1 MNVLTLDVEEWFHLL
16 DFDATRTEAEWGK
29 YEVRI
34 YENVDR
40 ILDILERTNTK
51 ATFFII
57 GWVAKTYP
65 DVVKKIAAKYQI
77 GSHTMNHQ
85 LVWQQSREEFKEDVS
100 SSVKLLEDITGQKV
114 ECFRAPG
121 FSIRESEAWAFEI
134 LYDLG
139 IKYDSSIF
147 PAHHAHGGMPE
158 FYSSEPTNVVCCS
171 REIKEFP
178 ISYKTIAGKHLVFSG
193 GGYFRLFPYPI
204 IKKWSKE
211 QGDYLLSYIHP
222 RDLDG
227 GQPMLDGL
235 PLARKFKSYVG
246 TKGAAKKL
254 EKYLNDFEF
263 TDIATAAQKI
273 YWYDAPTFT
282 LYHDSISA
290 EQKATFRANEKISN
304 DAKKVKKL
312 CKNIGD
318 ASYEFRKGMIGGM
331 DRMLKKDK

>member
-1 MNVLTLDVEEWFHLL
+1 MNVLTFDVEEWFHLL

-65 DVVKKIAAKYQI
+65 DVVKKIASKYQI

-85 LVWQQSREEFKEDVS
+85 LVWQQTPAEFRNDVE
-100 SSVKLLEDITGQKV
+100 SSVKLLQDITGQPV

-121 FSIRESEAWAFEI
+121 FSIRKSEAWAFDI
-134 LYDLG
+134 LADLG

-158 FYSSEPTNVVCCS
+158 FQSSEPTKVIYGS

-178 ISYKTIAGKHLVFSG
+178 ISYKTFAGKHLVFSG
-193 GGYFRLFPYPI
+193 GGYFRLFPYPL

-211 QGDYLLSYIHP
+211 HSDYLLSYIHP

-227 GQPMLDGL
+227 GQPMLEGL
-235 PLARKFKSYVG
+235 PLTRKFKSYVG

-254 EKYLNDFEF
+254 EKYLTDFEF
-263 TDIATAAQKI
+263 TDIATAAQQI
-273 YWYDAPTFT
+273 DWSNAPTFT
-282 LYHDSISA
+282 L
-290 EQKATFRANEKISN
+290 
-304 DAKKVKKL
+304 
-312 CKNIGD
+312 
-318 ASYEFRKGMIGGM
+318 
-331 DRMLKKDK
+331 